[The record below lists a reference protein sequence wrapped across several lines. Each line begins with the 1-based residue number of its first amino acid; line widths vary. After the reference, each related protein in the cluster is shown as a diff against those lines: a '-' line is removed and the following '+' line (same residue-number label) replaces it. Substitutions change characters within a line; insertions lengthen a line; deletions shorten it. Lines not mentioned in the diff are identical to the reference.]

1 MSIFLTLWAAAGA
14 CVMAYE
20 LTRIWREGS
29 DFATVCRSA
38 RAEARL
44 AGNPVMGAILGSRVA
59 VIVIVLVIWPLP
71 LIYRLQ
77 ERAR

>member
-14 CVMAYE
+14 IVMAYE

-44 AGNPVMGAILGSRVA
+44 AGNPVMGAILGSRLAVT
-59 VIVIVLVIWPLP
+59 VIVVVIWPLP

-77 ERAR
+77 KRAR